1 MLSTKEEK
9 KGKNEFKEEKLCC
22 LVEPYWYESW
32 LIVLLDTYKLLILL
46 KTWLSFVI
54 LVEILLLA
62 NLENLLI
69 FLNAFESLE
78 IELPIVE
85 KSIEFSEE
93 EVSFGDKITY
103 AGVFNWAVLF
113 FFW

>member
-1 MLSTKEEK
+1 
-9 KGKNEFKEEKLCC
+9 
-22 LVEPYWYESW
+22 
-32 LIVLLDTYKLLILL
+32 LLILL

-103 AGVFNWAVLF
+103 AGVFN
-113 FFW
+113 